1 MVAVISLILESL
13 LLRWRRLL
21 SVNKP
26 PDFSRNEAICRDLPL
41 THTHKTGKIVLGGTS
56 LTNEFITVY
65 NITEIRRAL

>member
-21 SVNKP
+21 SANEP

-41 THTHKTGKIVLGGTS
+41 PHTHRTGKIVSGTS
-56 LTNEFITVY
+56 LTNEFIIIY
-65 NITEIRRAL
+65 NITKIRRAL